1 MSEIENLIASI
12 EEERRRRELKEGF
25 CAYRKKHL
33 RGTLCTHPYAIPG
46 VPCSKVTCPI
56 FNRVYASLR
65 YGLDGK
71 LHLRVKRTDE
81 NGKPI
86 REDRTAERELTRE
99 LIEEAANLLP
109 ERLREIFLRK
119 AKALAPDLF

>member
-1 MSEIENLIASI
+1 MSEIEKVIASV

-65 YGLDGK
+65 YGLDGR

-86 REDRTAERELTRE
+86 REDRTADRELTRE
-99 LIEEAANLLP
+99 LIEEAAKLLP
-109 ERLREIFLRK
+109 EKLREIFLRK
-119 AKALAPDLF
+119 AKALAPELF